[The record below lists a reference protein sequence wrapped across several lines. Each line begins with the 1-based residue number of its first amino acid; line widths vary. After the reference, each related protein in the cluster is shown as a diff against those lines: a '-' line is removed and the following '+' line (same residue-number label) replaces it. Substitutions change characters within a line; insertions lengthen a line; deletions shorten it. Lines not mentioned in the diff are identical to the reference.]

1 MSKKLNVIGTP
12 IPKIDAGIR
21 ITGKAVYGQDVK
33 LPGMLH
39 GAILRAEYPCAEFT
53 IDVSAARKLPGVIAV
68 ITADD
73 IDCNNISYKKDHPI
87 LKKGEVNC
95 IRDEIA
101 AVAAESKEIAE
112 RAIKLIK
119 VKYKEKKGIYDP
131 FDALKPNAPL
141 VNKYLK
147 DSKFAKNISDIFFY
161 EHGNLEEQK
170 KKSAV
175 IISKRFVLPR
185 VTHCCMATSN
195 ITADY
200 SSVTKRLTLYSS
212 TQVPFLYQRDMAH
225 ALKMNASDIR
235 VIQVVIGGGF
245 GSKLDMYPFE
255 PIAAILSIK
264 TGKPVQIIF
273 DREEEFIASPT
284 RQNMVIDLIAG
295 ADKNGKFTF
304 RDVTIVKDNGA
315 FTSWGA
321 TTPFVMMQ
329 TFSSLYQMPACRFES
344 KAVYTNNIS
353 AGSFRG
359 YGNPQAA
366 FAIESCIDLM
376 ADKLGMDKAEI
387 RLLNA
392 NYAGEITGQGMH
404 YDTCGHIEALKTVIE
419 KSDLRNTNKET
430 LRNTNKYEST
440 NKEKETVNTDSYIR
454 KNPYFVDN
462 VDRYKRGVGIASM
475 MHVGGG
481 AKIYRSD
488 GCGTTLKLDDYGHLT
503 LITGSSEIGQGSE
516 TVLAMMASE
525 ELTIP
530 MNKIKVINTD
540 TDVKPWDVGVHASRT
555 SFVAGNSVLG
565 AVKKLKEKL
574 NQKAAVLLKCTIEN
588 LIYENEEIKN
598 SDGSNSVR
606 IEKVVREMHFGG
618 QNELCTVNHFY
629 EPTSD
634 FQDKQFKGNVSGTYA
649 FAAQSAE
656 VEVDTYTG
664 NIKVLNIHVAQDVGK
679 VLNPLNIM
687 GQIEGGVLT
696 GVGYGISE
704 ELIMENGRVLN
715 PNFHNYKMLTA
726 SDVPDIHFY
735 PIETNDSLGPYGA
748 KGMAEAPLI
757 PTAAAIAN
765 AVADA
770 IGVRIYSLPITP
782 EKVLKAIKEKTD

>member
-1 MSKKLNVIGTP
+1 MKKELKVIGKPT
-12 IPKIDAGIR
+12 PKIDAGIR
-21 ITGKAVYGQDVK
+21 ITGKAVYGHDVK
-33 LPGMLH
+33 LPGMLYA
-39 GAILRAEYPCAEFT
+39 AILRAKYPCAEFT
-53 IDVSAARKLPGVIAV
+53 IDTSASKKLPGVISV

-73 IDCNNISYKKDHPI
+73 IDCNPISYRKDHPI

-101 AVAAESKEIAE
+101 AVAAVSKEIAE
-112 RAIKLIK
+112 KALKLIK

-131 FDALKPNAPL
+131 FDSLKANAPL
-141 VNKYLK
+141 INKYLK
-147 DSKFAKNISDIFFY
+147 DTKHAKNISDVFFY
-161 EHGNLEEQK
+161 EHGDLEEQK
-170 KKSAV
+170 KKSTV

-195 ITADY
+195 ITADF
-200 SSVTKRLTLYSS
+200 SPETKKLVLYSS

-225 ALKMNASDIR
+225 ALKMNPSDIR

-255 PIAAILSIK
+255 PITAILSMK
-264 TGKPVQIIF
+264 TGKPVQLLF

-284 RQNMVIDLIAG
+284 RQNMVIDLTAG

-315 FTSWGA
+315 YTSWGA

-344 KAVYTNNIS
+344 KAVYTNNVY

-366 FAIESCIDLM
+366 FAIESTIDLI
-376 ADKLGMDKAEI
+376 AEKLGMDKAQI

-392 NYAGEITGQGMH
+392 NFAGETTGQGLN
-404 YDTCGHIEALKTVIE
+404 YNTCGHIEALNAVIE
-419 KSDLRNTNKET
+419 KSELKAEIINKDK
-430 LRNTNKYEST
+430 R
-440 NKEKETVNTDSYIR
+440 
-454 KNPYFVDN
+454 FV
-462 VDRYKRGVGIASM
+462 RGIGMASM

-488 GCGTTLKLDDYGHLT
+488 GCGTTLKLDDYGYLT
-503 LITGSSEIGQGSE
+503 IITGSSEIGQGSE
-516 TVLAMMASE
+516 TVLAMMAAE
-525 ELTIP
+525 ELSIP
-530 MNKIKVINTD
+530 MSKIKVINTD

-565 AVKKLKEKL
+565 AVEKLKEKL
-574 NQKAAVLLKCTIEN
+574 NRKASELLKCAPEH
-588 LIYENEEIKN
+588 LIYENEEIKSITGN
-598 SDGSNSVR
+598 HSVKLD
-606 IEKVVREMHFGG
+606 KVVREIHFSGP
-618 QNELCTVNHFY
+618 NDLCTVNYFY
-629 EPTSD
+629 EPSSD

-649 FAAQSAE
+649 FAAQAAE

-664 NIKVLNIHVAQDVGK
+664 NIKVLNVHVAQDVGK
-679 VLNPLNIM
+679 VLNPLSIM
-687 GQIEGGVLT
+687 GQIEGGVLM

-704 ELIMENGRVLN
+704 ELLMENGKVLN
-715 PNFHNYKMLTA
+715 PNFHNYKLLTA
-726 SDVPDIHFY
+726 SDIPSIYFY
-735 PIETNDSLGPYGA
+735 PIETDDSLGPFGA

-765 AVADA
+765 AVANA
-770 IGVRIYSLPITP
+770 IGTRIYSLPLTP
-782 EKVLKAIKEKTD
+782 EKILKALAEKNKSIALKTD

>member
-12 IPKIDAGIR
+12 IPKMDAGIR

-39 GAILRAEYPCAEFT
+39 GAILRAEFPCAEFT
-53 IDVSAARKLPGVIAV
+53 IDVTAARKLPGVISV

-112 RAIKLIK
+112 KAIKLIK

-147 DSKFAKNISDIFFY
+147 DSKFAKNISDVFFY

-175 IISKRFVLPR
+175 IISKRFILPR

-200 SSVTKRLTLYSS
+200 SPVTRRLTLYSS

-295 ADKNGKFTF
+295 ADINGKFTF

-376 ADKLGMDKAEI
+376 AEKLGMNKAEI

-392 NYAGEITGQGMH
+392 NFEGEITGQGMH
-404 YDTCGHIEALKTVIE
+404 YATCGHIEALKKVIE
-419 KSDLRNTNKET
+419 KSKKKSENK
-430 LRNTNKYEST
+430 K
-440 NKEKETVNTDSYIR
+440 D
-454 KNPYFVDN
+454 KNPRFVH
-462 VDRYKRGVGIASM
+462 GVGIASM

-488 GCGTTLKLDDYGHLT
+488 GCGTILKLDDYGHLT

-530 MNKIKVINTD
+530 MSKIKVINTD

-574 NQKAAVLLKCTIEN
+574 NQKASVLLKCPIEN

-598 SDGSNSVR
+598 SAENNSVR
-606 IEKVVREMHFGG
+606 IEKVVREIHFGG
-618 QNELCTVNHFY
+618 QNDLCTVNHFY

-634 FQDKQFKGNVSGTYA
+634 FQDKEFKGNVSGTYA
-649 FAAQSAE
+649 FAAQLAE

-664 NIKVLNIHVAQDVGK
+664 NIKVLAIHVAQDVGK

-704 ELIMENGRVLN
+704 ELLMENGRVLN

-726 SDVPDIHFY
+726 SDVPEIHFY

-770 IGVRIYSLPITP
+770 IGIRIYSLPLTP
-782 EKVLKAIKEKTD
+782 EKVLKAIKDKAN